1 MKKKFAFRHHLVG
14 SARISSADFLSCL
27 EPKEL
32 TFALQK
38 DGRESNRGD
47 IVATLQFEV
56 THRNLNSVDALRPGH
71 YRRIALQL
79 INRVVLSTLR
89 ELPKGAEY
97 VFPCDVFHF
106 ASTPTPLYSNSRLL
120 QHPFTPT
127 PLYSNSPLLQL
138 PFTPTPLYSNSPLLQ
153 HPLTPTPLYSTTPLL
168 QLPFTPT
175 PLYSN
180 SPLFQLAF
188 TPTRLYSNTP

>member
-1 MKKKFAFRHHLVG
+1 VSRISRHFKLHASFWCVTRRFRSIDDQSKEAEFFEVSVFMKKKFAFRHHLVG
-14 SARISSADFLSCL
+14 STRISSADFLSCL

-32 TFALQK
+32 PFALQK

-56 THRNLNSVDALRPGH
+56 THRNLSAVDELRPGH

-97 VFPCDVFHF
+97 V
-106 ASTPTPLYSNSRLL
+106 
-120 QHPFTPT
+120 
-127 PLYSNSPLLQL
+127 L
-138 PFTPTPLYSNSPLLQ
+138 PACCF
-153 HPLTPTPLYSTTPLL
+153 
-168 QLPFTPT
+168 
-175 PLYSN
+175 
-180 SPLFQLAF
+180 
-188 TPTRLYSNTP
+188 